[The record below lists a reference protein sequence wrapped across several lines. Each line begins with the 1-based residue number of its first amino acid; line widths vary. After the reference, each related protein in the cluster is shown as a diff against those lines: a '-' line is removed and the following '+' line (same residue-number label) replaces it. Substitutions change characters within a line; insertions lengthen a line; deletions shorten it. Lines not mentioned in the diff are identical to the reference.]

1 MRSALPQHLL
11 ASCLLARSLEVTFG
25 LISPHESVISFCI
38 IATHLQE
45 GSKID
50 ANAYIHAPTIFPL
63 ASHFTDRTSAMATRR
78 PLGGFRMHE
87 LQPQTLWHKRD
98 DLIKAMP
105 TR

>member
-1 MRSALPQHLL
+1 MLACAFTGGNFRLEISSRISNLL
-11 ASCLLARSLEVTFG
+11 
-25 LISPHESVISFCI
+25 CI

-78 PLGGFRMHE
+78 PLGDFRMHE
-87 LQPQTLWHKRD
+87 LQPRTLWHKRD